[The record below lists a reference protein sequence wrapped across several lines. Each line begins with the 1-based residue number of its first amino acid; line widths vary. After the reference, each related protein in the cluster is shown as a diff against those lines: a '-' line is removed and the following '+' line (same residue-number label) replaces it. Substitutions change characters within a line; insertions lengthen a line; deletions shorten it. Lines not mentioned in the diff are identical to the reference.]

1 MKTLFQKITK
11 RVSSRIVRFL
21 ERQNRIDDSVQLGK
35 QVHVFGSTLHGDV
48 HVGNHCKL
56 HKVSITGPVEI
67 GRYTT
72 LYGPSILIF
81 AKHHPITI
89 GHFCSIAPGVYI
101 QEYFHNPKRLT
112 TYFIQQNLFQSSAT
126 ETVSKGPIH
135 IGHDV
140 WIGANSVILS
150 GISIGNGAIVGAG
163 SVVTKDIPDFA
174 IVAGN
179 PAKVIRMR
187 FNEEEIAHINALQWW
202 NWDIDTIGQNAHLF
216 SEKFKLPDA

>member
-1 MKTLFQKITK
+1 
-11 RVSSRIVRFL
+11 
-21 ERQNRIDDSVQLGK
+21 
-35 QVHVFGSTLHGDV
+35 
-48 HVGNHCKL
+48 
-56 HKVSITGPVEI
+56 
-67 GRYTT
+67 
-72 LYGPSILIF
+72 
-81 AKHHPITI
+81 
-89 GHFCSIAPGVYI
+89 
-101 QEYFHNPKRLT
+101 
-112 TYFIQQNLFQSSAT
+112 
-126 ETVSKGPIH
+126 
-135 IGHDV
+135 V

-202 NWDIDTIGQNAHLF
+202 NWDIDTIRQNAHLF